1 MRTTDTQN
9 SEKPHKIYITDKLI
23 LDLNLGKII
32 SDGVIKK
39 LSPQQ
44 FCVLKLLTENA
55 NNVVSGDTIADNLWF
70 GKEEPKDPE
79 KAIQNLIKKI
89 RQADEYFAENLE
101 SIWGEGSYS
110 LKISPKY
117 LDTYKRSID
126 PDYDLVGCISSADVL
141 GINIDDVLFR
151 NIELS
156 KIKKDIENNKHFLLL
171 TGMGGVG
178 KTTLARRLY
187 FELRNSFDCYGWF
200 NYSGDISQSIISS
213 IILEDEQYKTI
224 PDDNPKEKWNYI
236 VHLFSKSKSRKLLVF
251 DNVDYIDQIQDPLN
265 DQKLAGITGWDNITV
280 IITSRIPSIIGYS
293 CTHEIR
299 NLGNIDNPSKCVEL
313 FYHYNESARSDRDNN
328 EVIVIKLCEI
338 ASFNT
343 FVIELLAKTSSFYGP
358 SGLAS
363 FYKGLIKKKFR
374 YIDEIPVACEH
385 CTMGSRKNSQKTF
398 LNNTASDQLITL
410 FNMHDRDPVER
421 EALWFFAHLPEAE
434 RISHE
439 ELNDWMGYSLKSI
452 KRLIDEG
459 WIKMDNGYYFIH
471 PLVRQS
477 VLCNESDYNTYLESA
492 SHRRNSKKDLVSEI
506 LKHHLYSDLDP
517 FILKSRKLM
526 FADSL
531 TCSGKALSIQD
542 CLYVAD
548 LARKASIRAIALKFY
563 EQAYY
568 RSKEHEFE
576 VNDLNDICMLW
587 KSAYFYGYVLSYSKA
602 GYEKAEN
609 LIARSLDIISG
620 FQPKEKDKEYI
631 QSLMAMSY
639 DHLGYIICRNTGNRI
654 DRVTKADQCL
664 NYAIYLRK
672 TLSEMHPDN
681 RSYLHDYAWSLDN
694 LGAMYAS
701 IIPEKIGYQKH
712 EGCLSIDDIL
722 SRKKDAI
729 TALKDALS
737 IRRKMDLPTEIAWT
751 LCNLASI
758 LSDDPASEE
767 IVRQSFEEALDIYHK
782 LDQLYPGQHM
792 GSEAKTCLRYAEFL
806 KKSSHTSDLALEY
819 FKRALELNETLEH
832 DYPGVYTKEV
842 DAAVEALDSFV
853 LTLSKSK

>member
-1 MRTTDTQN
+1 MGNNTKTL
-9 SEKPHKIYITDKLI
+9 KIFITDDLI
-23 LDLNLGKII
+23 VDFDDGKVL
-32 SDGVIKK
+32 SNKSSK
-39 LSPQQ
+39 TLSPQE
-44 FCVLKLLTENA
+44 CSLLKLLVDNA
-55 NNVVSGDTIADNLWF
+55 NHFVSREVFEDALWGNDEKGGTDDTKN
-70 GKEEPKDPE
+70 
-79 KAIQNLIKKI
+79 AIQNLIKSIKKK
-89 RQADEYFAENLE
+89 DTTGYFKAN
-101 SIWGEGSYS
+101 I
-110 LKISPKY
+110 KPKY
-117 LDTYKRSID
+117 GTTSYRLTIDDKYLNRYRRGLD

-141 GINIDDVLFR
+141 GINNDDVLFR

-385 CTMGSRKNSQKTF
+385 GTMGSRKNSQRTF

-410 FNMHDRDPVER
+410 FNMHDRDSVER

-477 VLCNESDYNTYLESA
+477 VLCNESDYNTYSESA

-506 LKHHLYSDLDP
+506 LEHHLYSDLDP

-694 LGAMYAS
+694 LGSMYAS
-701 IIPEKIGYQKH
+701 IDPKELKYSPEEKN
-712 EGCLSIDDIL
+712 LSFEDIL
-722 SRKKDAI
+722 KKKEIA
-729 TALKDALS
+729 TRALQDALA
-737 IRRKMDLPTEIAWT
+737 IRRQMDYPTEVAWT

-758 LSDDPASEE
+758 LSIDPDSEDT
-767 IVRQSFEEALDIYHK
+767 VHQSFEEALDIYHS
-782 LDQLYPGQHM
+782 LDKKYPGQHI
-792 GSEAKTCLRYAEFL
+792 GSEAKTCLLYAEFL
-806 KKSSHTSDLALEY
+806 ERSSCDPDIALNY
-819 FKRALELNETLEH
+819 YKRAFELNEILEQ

-842 DAAVEALDSFV
+842 ETSKKALDRFQFT
-853 LTLSKSK
+853 LTKRK

>member
-1 MRTTDTQN
+1 MGNNTKTL
-9 SEKPHKIYITDKLI
+9 KIFITDDLI
-23 LDLNLGKII
+23 VDFDDGKVI
-32 SDGVIKK
+32 SNKSSNA
-39 LSPQQ
+39 LSPQE
-44 FCVLKLLTENA
+44 CSLLKLLVDNA
-55 NNVVSGDTIADNLWF
+55 NHFVSREVFEDSLWGNDEKGGTDDTKN
-70 GKEEPKDPE
+70 
-79 KAIQNLIKKI
+79 AIQNLIKSIKKK
-89 RQADEYFAENLE
+89 DTTGYFKAN
-101 SIWGEGSYS
+101 I
-110 LKISPKY
+110 KPKY
-117 LDTYKRSID
+117 GTTSYRLTID
-126 PDYDLVGCISSADVL
+126 NKYLNRYRRGLNPDYDLVGCISSADVL
-141 GINIDDVLFR
+141 GINNDDVLFR

-187 FELRNSFDCYGWF
+187 FELRSSFDCYGWF
-200 NYSGDISQSIISS
+200 NYSGDISQSIIFS

-251 DNVDYIDQIQDPLN
+251 DNVDYIDQVQDPLN
-265 DQKLAGITGWDNITV
+265 DQKLAGITGWDNVTV

-293 CTHEIR
+293 NTHEIK

-328 EVIVIKLCEI
+328 EEIVIKLCEM

-363 FYKGLIKKKFR
+363 FYKVLIKKKFR

-385 CTMGSRKNSQKTF
+385 GTMGSRKNSQRTLF
-398 LNNTASDQLITL
+398 NNTASDQLITL
-410 FNMHDRDPVER
+410 FNMYDRAPVER

-506 LKHHLYSDLDP
+506 LGHNLYSDLDP

-548 LARKASIRAIALKFY
+548 LARKASIRAIALNFY

-609 LIARSLDIISG
+609 LIAESLDIISAY
-620 FQPKEKDKEYI
+620 QVKEKDKEYV

-694 LGAMYAS
+694 LGSMYAS
-701 IIPEKIGYQKH
+701 IDPEELKYSPEEKD
-712 EGCLSIDDIL
+712 LSFEDIL
-722 SRKKDAI
+722 KKKEI
-729 TALKDALS
+729 STRALQDALA
-737 IRRKMDLPTEIAWT
+737 IRRQMDYPTEVAWT
-751 LCNLASI
+751 LCNLAAI
-758 LSDDPASEE
+758 LSNDPDSEDT
-767 IVRQSFEEALDIYHK
+767 VHQSFEEALDIYHS
-782 LDQLYPGQHM
+782 LDKKYPGQHI
-792 GSEAKTCLRYAEFL
+792 GSEAKTCLLYAEFL
-806 KKSSHTSDLALEY
+806 ERSSCDPDIALNY
-819 FKRALELNETLEH
+819 YKRAFELNEILEQ

-842 DAAVEALDSFV
+842 ETSKKALDRFQFT
-853 LTLSKSK
+853 LTKKK